1 MRLCIVS
8 ETWLPEI
15 NGVAHTL
22 ARLSR
27 ELHQQGIKIDLVRP
41 RPAPLPGEQ
50 PVASRQVPV
59 NAEMQVTPVSL
70 PGYRDVQIGL
80 TTPQRLQSFMQANS
94 PDVVYL
100 ATQGPLGWAAR
111 QAARRLGIPLIA
123 GWHTNFDHYCG
134 DYGLGMLTWL
144 TRRYLRYFHNAC
156 SLNLVP
162 TEPQARAMRT
172 AGIQRVEVL
181 ARGIDSQQFAPSL
194 RDPVLRQQ
202 WGVNEHQPVALY
214 VGRLAAEK
222 NLTLLQEAYQAMA
235 NVRPDMAFVVVGD
248 GPARQQL
255 EAQLPNAHFTGFIHQ
270 QALARYYASA
280 DIFVFPSLSETWGN
294 VVTEAMACGLAV
306 IAYRQ
311 AASATLIQS
320 GHNGL
325 TLPVGD
331 ADAFCQAAVSLC
343 QHPADY
349 ARYGRMARLRAR
361 EQSWPGIA
369 SQFINHLHQTQEM
382 HHATSASWRV

>member
-27 ELHQQGIKIDLVRP
+27 ELSQQGVTIDLVRP
-41 RPAPLPGEQ
+41 RALSTPSEQ
-50 PVASRQVPV
+50 TAGSIQAPV
-59 NAEMQVTPVSL
+59 NAELQVTPVSL
-70 PGYRDVQIGL
+70 PGYRGVQIGL
-80 TTPQRLQSFMQANS
+80 ATPKRLRRFMQAHK

-144 TRRYLRYFHNAC
+144 TKRYLRYFHNAC
-156 SLNLVP
+156 ALTLVP
-162 TEPQARAMRT
+162 TQLQARALRS
-172 AGIQRVEVL
+172 AGIQRVDVL
-181 ARGIDSQQFAPSL
+181 ARGIDSQQFMPSL
-194 RDPVLRQQ
+194 RDPMLRQQ
-202 WGVNEHQPVALY
+202 WGVNDHQPVALY

-222 NLTLLQEAYQAMA
+222 NLTLLQDAYQAMA

-255 EAQLPNAHFTGFIHQ
+255 EALLPNAHFTGFIHQ
-270 QALARYYASA
+270 HALARYYASA

-294 VVTEAMACGLAV
+294 VVTEAMASGLAV

-311 AASATLIQS
+311 AAGATLIQS
-320 GHNGL
+320 GHNGICV
-325 TLPVGD
+325 PAGD

-349 ARYGRMARLRAR
+349 ARYGRMARMRAR
-361 EQSWPGIA
+361 EQCWPGVA
-369 SQFINHLHQTQEM
+369 SQFINYLHQTQEM
-382 HHATSASWRV
+382 HHATSASWRI

>member
-22 ARLSR
+22 ARLSDGLIR
-27 ELHQQGIKIDLVRP
+27 QGVTIDLVRP
-41 RPAPLPGEQ
+41 RSQITGNAPDTQAQSLAVDNTE
-50 PVASRQVPV
+50 
-59 NAEMQVTPVSL
+59 QVTAVPL

-80 TTPQRLQSFMQANS
+80 ATPGRLRAFFQAHQ

-111 QAARRLGIPLIA
+111 QASRKLGIPLIA
-123 GWHTNFDHYCG
+123 GWHTNFDHYCN
-134 DYGLGMLTWL
+134 DYGLGLL
-144 TRRYLRYFHNAC
+144 ANITRRYLHYFHNGCA
-156 SLNLVP
+156 LTLVP
-162 TEPQARAMRT
+162 TALQARELRT
-172 AGIQRVEVL
+172 SGIHHIDVL
-181 ARGIDSQQFAPSL
+181 ARGIDSQHFSPSL
-194 RDPVLRQQ
+194 RDPALRQQ

-214 VGRLAAEK
+214 VGRLAVEK
-222 NLTLLQEAYQAMA
+222 NLTLLQETYQAMA

-255 EAQLPNAHFTGFIHQ
+255 EAQLPNAHFTGFINQ

-311 AASATLIQS
+311 AASATLIQ
-320 GHNGL
+320 NGQNGICV
-325 TLPVGD
+325 PAGD
-331 ADAFCQAAVSLC
+331 AEAFCQAGVDLC

-349 ARYGRMARLRAR
+349 ARYGRLARLRAR
-361 EQSWPGIA
+361 EQSWQAIA
-369 SQFINHLHQTQEM
+369 NQLLHYLHQTQEM
-382 HHATSASWRV
+382 HHETSASWRV

>member
-22 ARLSR
+22 ARLSA
-27 ELHQQGIKIDLVRP
+27 ELSQQGVTIDLVRP
-41 RPAPLPGEQ
+41 RALPTPDEQ
-50 PVASRQVPV
+50 TADSIQVPV
-59 NAEMQVTPVSL
+59 NAELQVTPVSL
-70 PGYRDVQIGL
+70 PGYRGVQIGL
-80 TTPQRLQSFMQANS
+80 ATPKRLRQFMQAHK

-134 DYGLGMLTWL
+134 DYGLGMLTWM

-156 SLNLVP
+156 ALTLVP
-162 TEPQARAMRT
+162 TQLQARALRL
-172 AGIQRVEVL
+172 AGIQRVDVL
-181 ARGIDSQQFAPSL
+181 ARGIDSQQFMPSL
-194 RDPVLRQQ
+194 RDPMLRQQ
-202 WGVNEHQPVALY
+202 WGVNDHQPVALY

-222 NLTLLQEAYQAMA
+222 NLTLLQDAYQAMA

-255 EAQLPNAHFTGFIHQ
+255 EALLPNAHFTGFIHQ

-320 GHNGL
+320 GYNGICV
-325 TLPVGD
+325 PAGD

-349 ARYGRMARLRAR
+349 ARYGRMARMRAR
-361 EQSWPGIA
+361 EQCWPGVA
-369 SQFINHLHQTQEM
+369 SQFINYLHQTQEM
-382 HHATSASWRV
+382 HHATSASWRI